1 MIQSSLRTKILFS
14 VGFIIFIVLGTS
26 TFIHIRDVKQDYLD
40 AIERQSKALA
50 QGILIDMKMQEEY
63 KENGITSVQEL
74 FQILSLRCS
83 RIYDLSKEQDII
95 HIALIDEYGRMIAHN
110 GQRMDVPQ
118 AEHAALLQHIQRRAQ
133 ITLLAGNTYHS
144 LIPMYLT
151 TNVYIGSIDIGV
163 AKQVVDD
170 KVREVLNH
178 AVFLFVLFLIAAL
191 CLLSLLMHVLLT
203 RPVKYL
209 ITLGQRLAEG
219 RPIFAMRTS
228 GRRDE
233 IGSLSLVF
241 SQISAYF
248 QNVAAIASQI
258 AQGLLT
264 DDFETRSSHDVLGNA
279 VQDMLVS
286 LRNTANLMLRIAAG
300 DLTTTAAVR
309 SEADA
314 FGMVIQAMTEG
325 LRRLITQIRSSAEQI
340 AATGVSISSLAA
352 SDIDLVEQINIA
364 MQTMMRTM
372 LQTGDSVEIVARNMD
387 ILSASVEETSASVA
401 QMTNSIT
408 EIALN
413 TNALNERSHQTIHAL
428 NETTTLLREVVQ
440 SAEISRELSQKTIH
454 DALTGQQAVEQVM
467 RGMDTIH
474 ATIMT
479 GVEAIARF
487 TQRSEEIHTILDV
500 IHDITS
506 QTSLLALNAS
516 IIAAQ
521 AGTHGRGFAV
531 VAEEI
536 KNLANG
542 VEASTKDIAGI
553 VSALQQET
561 QQVVTTIHTGAA
573 HVRHGIAQTQ
583 EARVTL
589 EQILVSARRA
599 SSLVTDIT
607 EALSGLMTTGKT
619 VSTAV
624 QAVNT
629 MTDDIRLAT
638 TEQTSSTHQI
648 NQAIEHITQK
658 TSQIQEATTDQLN
671 GVQQVLE
678 AANQVNILIKQ
689 NLTSSQHIVQTTGV
703 LSNEAQTL
711 LNAVD
716 RFTI

>member
-1 MIQSSLRTKILFS
+1 
-14 VGFIIFIVLGTS
+14 
-26 TFIHIRDVKQDYLD
+26 
-40 AIERQSKALA
+40 
-50 QGILIDMKMQEEY
+50 
-63 KENGITSVQEL
+63 
-74 FQILSLRCS
+74 
-83 RIYDLSKEQDII
+83 
-95 HIALIDEYGRMIAHN
+95 MIAHN

-170 KVREVLNH
+170 KVREVLIH

-279 VQDMLVS
+279 VQDMLAS

-387 ILSASVEETSASVA
+387 IFSASVEETSASVA

-454 DALTGQQAVEQVM
+454 DALTGQQSVEQVM

-521 AGTHGRGFAV
+521 AGTHGRGFAI

-542 VEASTKDIAGI
+542 VEASAKDIAGI
-553 VSALQQET
+553 VCALQQET

-589 EQILVSARRA
+589 EQILVSAST
-599 SSLVTDIT
+599 SSPVTDIT
-607 EALSGLMTTGKT
+607 EALSGLMTTERPF
-619 VSTAV
+619 
-624 QAVNT
+624 QQRWRRQY
-629 MTDDIRLAT
+629 DDR
-638 TEQTSSTHQI
+638 
-648 NQAIEHITQK
+648 
-658 TSQIQEATTDQLN
+658 
-671 GVQQVLE
+671 
-678 AANQVNILIKQ
+678 
-689 NLTSSQHIVQTTGV
+689 
-703 LSNEAQTL
+703 
-711 LNAVD
+711 
-716 RFTI
+716 

>member
-1 MIQSSLRTKILFS
+1 MIQSSLRTQILFS

-50 QGILIDMKMQEEY
+50 QGILIDMKIQEEY

-170 KVREVLNH
+170 KVREVLIH

-279 VQDMLVS
+279 VQDMLAS

-372 LQTGDSVEIVARNMD
+372 LQTGDSVEIVTRNMD
-387 ILSASVEETSASVA
+387 IFSASVEETSASVA

-454 DALTGQQAVEQVM
+454 DALTGQQSVEQVM

-521 AGTHGRGFAV
+521 AGTHGRGFAI

-553 VSALQQET
+553 VCALQQET

-589 EQILVSARRA
+589 EQILVSARRT

-619 VSTAV
+619 VSTAM

-638 TEQTSSTHQI
+638 NEQTSSTHQI
-648 NQAIEHITQK
+648 NQAIEHITQM